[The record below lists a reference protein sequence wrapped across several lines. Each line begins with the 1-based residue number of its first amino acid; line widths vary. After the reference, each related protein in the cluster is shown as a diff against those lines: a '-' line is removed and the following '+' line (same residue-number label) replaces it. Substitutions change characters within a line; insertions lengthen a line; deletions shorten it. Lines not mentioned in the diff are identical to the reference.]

1 MAKAGKPTQR
11 YPDPSPQ
18 RRRKNPKPF
27 LPNQKP
33 PHYAGSGGPAASP
46 GGGAAGDQDEEEEA
60 GGCGFPQLRLLQD
73 PHHRQRPPPPLPR
86 DDRLSHASS
95 LFCFVVKLVQASDFR
110 NSNAAHDILKQI
122 STLTELSKQLRN
134 ELTTVEELKKPSEES
149 KPLPGAVKKEPTNNF
164 QEVNA
169 PNANVIAE
177 SLPERAKTSETKD
190 SPKQLE
196 DGFLGS
202 YVIGGS
208 PVGWNFLVYSGIKTV
223 YYGVTK
229 EEFRSRQAAK

>member
-1 MAKAGKPTQR
+1 MTDQR
-11 YPDPSPQ
+11 YHS
-18 RRRKNPKPF
+18 
-27 LPNQKP
+27 LQK
-33 PHYAGSGGPAASP
+33 
-46 GGGAAGDQDEEEEA
+46 
-60 GGCGFPQLRLLQD
+60 
-73 PHHRQRPPPPLPR
+73 
-86 DDRLSHASS
+86 
-95 LFCFVVKLVQASDFR
+95 LFLVQASDFR

-169 PNANVIAE
+169 PNANVIPE

-229 EEFRSRQAAK
+229 EEFWSRQAAK